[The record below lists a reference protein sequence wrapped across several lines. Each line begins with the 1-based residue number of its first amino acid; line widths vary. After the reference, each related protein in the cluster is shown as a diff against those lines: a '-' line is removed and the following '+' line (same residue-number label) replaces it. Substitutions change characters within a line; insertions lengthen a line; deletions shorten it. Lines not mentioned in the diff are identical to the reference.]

1 VSPPRAGITTRRR
14 TPAQTRNSADRRC
27 ADETIEQPSTTEE
40 GEVARKRP
48 GDDDAAGD
56 RPDDGE
62 VYDEAVAK
70 GEIPPDD
77 EVEDDDEPVG
87 RGGTA
92 VRERTAN
99 ADSPK
104 AKKDVRSTGFFG
116 RIGNFFREVVSE
128 LRKVI
133 WPTRKELLTY
143 TSVVIVFLLIMT
155 AIVVGLDYAFAKG
168 VLWTFGN

>member
-1 VSPPRAGITTRRR
+1 M
-14 TPAQTRNSADRRC
+14 
-27 ADETIEQPSTTEE
+27 
-40 GEVARKRP
+40 ARKRP
-48 GDDDAAGD
+48 GDDAAGD

-62 VYDEAVAK
+62 VYEEAVADD
-70 GEIPPDD
+70 GIPADD
-77 EVEDDDEPVG
+77 VVDDDDEPVG

-104 AKKDVRSTGFFG
+104 AKKDVRRTGFIG
-116 RIGNFFREVVSE
+116 RIGNFFRE

-143 TSVVIVFLLIMT
+143 TSVVIAFLLIMT
-155 AIVVGLDYAFAKG
+155 TIVVGLDYLFAKG